1 MGELVIVSGPP
12 GAGKSTVAAALAAR
26 RDPSVLVEGDAFFRF
41 LHRGRV
47 DPWLTEAH
55 GQNIIVGE
63 AAAAATVRFA
73 AGPFWTI
80 YDGVVE
86 PWALET
92 FTAMGAASIHYVVLL
107 PDIEECVARVRKR
120 VRHEFR
126 DEAATRHMH
135 AEFVAAGIAE
145 RHLIRNAA
153 DGPEAL
159 ADRLDALV
167 DNGHLL
173 NATWNRI

>member
-63 AAAAATVRFA
+63 AAAAATARFA

-92 FTAMGAASIHYVVLL
+92 FTAMGAAPIHYVVLL
-107 PDIEECVARVRKR
+107 PDIEGVRRPGAEARPARIPRRGGHPPHARGVRSGR
-120 VRHEFR
+120 YCRASPDPQCR
-126 DEAATRHMH
+126 R
-135 AEFVAAGIAE
+135 
-145 RHLIRNAA
+145 R
-153 DGPEAL
+153 P
-159 ADRLDALV
+159 
-167 DNGHLL
+167 
-173 NATWNRI
+173 